1 MTRPSLAASRACTG
15 LLPALLVVGAA
26 LVPNSATAQIPSEF
40 TNLQVLPED
49 ISRAQ
54 LVGIMRSFSGGTGLR
69 CSNCHVGEEEASNFE
84 GYDFASDDKELKRVA
99 RAMMEMGREINGPLL
114 AATGRE
120 DRIRVQCAT
129 CHRGVRRPVALTD
142 EILDAFRESG
152 VDAAEARYRELREQY
167 YGRAAYDFGQGSL
180 NMVTETLAR
189 EGDSDA
195 ALAMIALNI
204 EHNPEEHWPHMLQA
218 QVMAQSGDL
227 DGAIASAEK
236 ALELDPGNEFYMQQI
251 ERLKTPPQ
259 R

>member
-1 MTRPSLAASRACTG
+1 
-15 LLPALLVVGAA
+15 
-26 LVPNSATAQIPSEF
+26 
-40 TNLQVLPED
+40 
-49 ISRAQ
+49 
-54 LVGIMRSFSGGTGLR
+54 
-69 CSNCHVGEEEASNFE
+69 
-84 GYDFASDDKELKRVA
+84 
-99 RAMMEMGREINGPLL
+99 
-114 AATGRE
+114 
-120 DRIRVQCAT
+120 
-129 CHRGVRRPVALTD
+129 LTD

-152 VDAAEARYRELREQY
+152 LDAAEARYRELREQY

>member
-1 MTRPSLAASRACTG
+1 MTPRGQTRHVAGAVLAIAVLAI
-15 LLPALLVVGAA
+15 AQAGAPDT
-26 LVPNSATAQIPSEF
+26 VRGQIPSEF

-54 LVGIMRSFSGGTGLR
+54 LVGIMRNFAGALGVR
-69 CSNCHVGEEEASNFE
+69 CNTCHVGDDPSDFT

-120 DRIRVQCAT
+120 DRVRVQCST
-129 CHRGVRRPVALTD
+129 CHRGIRRPIPLTD
-142 EILDAFRESG
+142 EILNAVREDG
-152 VDAAEARYRELREQY
+152 VGAAEARYRELREQY

-189 EGDSDA
+189 EGDADA

-204 EHNPEEHWPHMLQA
+204 EHNPEEHWPYMLQA
-218 QVMAQSGDL
+218 QVLAQSGDR
-227 DGAIASAEK
+227 DAAIASAEK
-236 ALELDPGNEFYMQQI
+236 ALELDPGNEFYAQQI
-251 ERLKTPPQ
+251 ERLKEPPG